1 MTNICCDVIYFVC
14 TFFRKDVLP
23 IENEPGEEISSNSDV
38 EEEGQNRIETAEEII
53 ARMVRMK
60 KDFYQS
66 AKDNIVKAQ
75 RRYKRD
81 YDKKHCKGK
90 VCLYFIS

>member
-1 MTNICCDVIYFVC
+1 MLYICLYFL
-14 TFFRKDVLP
+14 RKAVLP

-38 EEEGQNRIETAEEII
+38 EVEGQNRIETAEEII

-60 KDFYQS
+60 KDLYQS

-75 RRYKRD
+75 RRHKRD

-90 VCLYFIS
+90 VCLYFFS